1 MASLLGKA
9 GNFDE
14 PGSDFVA
21 KVIIIGAGMGG
32 MACAARLRVKGHEV
46 LVIEQNETWGG
57 KLGTASFEAHKF
69 DTGPSL
75 LTLPAVYRDL
85 FLKTGKPLE
94 DSIEI
99 VDLDRAF
106 RYQFAD
112 GTVLNMPGAGI
123 AKCADAIGD
132 ALGGQSSQEWRAFMH
147 RAAQMWAA
155 TRKPFLENELA
166 GWKSLASLSW
176 RLNDLRTIAP
186 SKSLR
191 TLAEHYLSDP
201 RLISLVDRYATYTG
215 SDPRQ
220 APAALATIPYI
231 EQNFGAYHV
240 AGGLR
245 SLGAALYE
253 RCLTLGVKFTFQSD
267 VTSIVGESKVQGVTL
282 ASGEYI
288 PAEIVVA
295 NADASTVY
303 QNLLS
308 SDSAKRVKPHTKS
321 LKRNTQ
327 SLSGYVL
334 LLALNEKTPEL
345 AHHNVF
351 FPSNYND
358 EFDSIFG
365 IGKKKVPVPDPTI
378 YVCNPNDS
386 AMSPPDGE
394 SWFVLV
400 NAPRHEPNTG
410 VDWSDLELKE
420 NYQKVIISS
429 LSRSGFDVTDRIK
442 WTSASTPAELETRT
456 RAPGGSIYGSSSN
469 GMRSAFMRP
478 TNTTKIEGLFLVGG
492 SAHPGGGLPL
502 VAMSARIVA
511 ERIGRAN

>member
-1 MASLLGKA
+1 MTNCFGKA
-9 GNFDE
+9 ENFDAAR
-14 PGSDFVA
+14 GDDVA
-21 KVIIIGAGMGG
+21 KVVIIGAGMGG
-32 MACAARLRVKGHEV
+32 MACAARLRAKGHV
-46 LVIEQNETWGG
+46 VSVIEQNATWGG
-57 KLGTASFEAHKF
+57 KLGAASFGAHTF

-94 DSIEI
+94 ESIEI

-112 GTVLNMPGAGI
+112 GTTLEMPGSGI

-132 ALGGQSSQEWRAFMH
+132 ALGGKSSQEWRDFMN
-147 RAAQMWAA
+147 RAAQIWAA

-166 GWKSLASLSW
+166 GWKSLAALTL
-176 RLNDLRTIAP
+176 RVRDLRTIAP
-186 SKSLR
+186 GKSLR
-191 TLAEHYLSDP
+191 SLAEQYLSDP
-201 RLISLVDRYATYTG
+201 RLITLVDRYATYTG

-253 RCLTLGVKFTFQSD
+253 RCIQLGVTFSFEKD
-267 VTSIVGESKVQGVTL
+267 VASIVGETKVQGLTL
-282 ASGEYI
+282 RTGEFI
-288 PAEIVVA
+288 SADIVVA
-295 NADASTVY
+295 NADAATVY

-308 SDSAKRVKPHTKS
+308 PASAKIVKPDTRF
-321 LKRNTQ
+321 LKRNNQ
-327 SLSGYVL
+327 SLSGFVM
-334 LLALNEKTPEL
+334 LLALDSKSPNL
-345 AHHNVF
+345 LHHNIF
-351 FPSNYND
+351 FPSDYDD
-358 EFDSIFG
+358 EFNSIFG
-365 IGKKKVPVPDPTI
+365 IGKNKMPVPDPTI

-386 AMSPPDGE
+386 AMAPADGE

-400 NAPRHEPNTG
+400 NAPRHEPSTG
-410 VDWSDLELKE
+410 VDWSDPRQQID
-420 NYQKVIISS
+420 YQDKILTS
-429 LSRSGFDVTDRIK
+429 LARQGFDVSDRIRWK
-442 WTSASTPAELETRT
+442 KALTPADLETQT

-502 VAMSARIVA
+502 VAMSANIVA
-511 ERIGRAN
+511 DRIGRAN